1 MEADADGW
9 LSLLVSSPP
18 LAQWAEMVQNLLCHS
33 ANNKQTTNNSTTT
46 NNTATSSTG
55 KTGADNWRKALIFFK
70 PLFILINCPK
80 SNLFSTPTL
89 IENLNCDIK
98 HYCHFLSTNIHMYR
112 IFRILQ
118 LLNW

>member
-89 IENLNCDIK
+89 GNFN
-98 HYCHFLSTNIHMYR
+98 
-112 IFRILQ
+112 
-118 LLNW
+118 